1 VDHYIEVRKMSER
14 VRAFVMQIEIYYL
27 LKGLGTWFTW
37 HTEKV
42 AAKLALN
49 FAIFK
54 VGFKFRWNILR
65 P

>member
-1 VDHYIEVRKMSER
+1 MSER

-27 LKGLGTWFTW
+27 LKGLGIWFTW
-37 HTEKV
+37 HTAKV